1 MLSQNNVLTFSFNK
15 CTPQCASSFIEQIL
29 SSPIA
34 AIFEKKKKTEELEHR
49 EIFWDKW
56 CSRPHLT
63 LPVNH
68 NSNVELKW
76 ALSVFTR
83 RDRIQERVPEEEDY
97 DPFNDDTPGLQARAN
112 KQDSIS

>member
-1 MLSQNNVLTFSFNK
+1 MLTLGFNK
-15 CTPQCASSFIEQIL
+15 LTSQCASSFVEQIL
-29 SSPIA
+29 SAPIA
-34 AIFEKKKKTEELEHR
+34 ALFEKCWENLEHHR

-56 CSRPHLT
+56 WSRPQLR

-76 ALSVFTR
+76 ALSARVYEEGPDTSE
-83 RDRIQERVPEEEDY
+83 ERVPEEEEDY